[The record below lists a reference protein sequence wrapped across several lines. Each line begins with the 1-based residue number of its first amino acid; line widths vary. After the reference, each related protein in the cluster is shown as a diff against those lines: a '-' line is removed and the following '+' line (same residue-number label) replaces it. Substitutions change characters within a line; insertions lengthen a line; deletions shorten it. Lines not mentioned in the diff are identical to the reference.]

1 MNKKDRIFHHR
12 ISWASY
18 VGMVVL
24 AVCALSFL
32 WHRERPASIVVGL
45 LLAMNTVMLVER
57 MLHTSYTFENGLL
70 RISRGRFA
78 RERVIDIDHI
88 KEATIVRKPLGVQR
102 YVLLRLKDGREI
114 GLQPADEQAFM
125 EEMEKR
131 KNE

>member
-1 MNKKDRIFHHR
+1 MNRIFHHR
-12 ISWASY
+12 ISWAAY
-18 VGMVVL
+18 AAIVVL
-24 AVCALSFL
+24 ALCALFFL

-57 MLHTSYTFENGLL
+57 LLHTSYTFENGLL

-88 KEATIVRKPLGVQR
+88 KETTIVRKPLGVQR

-114 GLQPADEQAFM
+114 GLQPADEQAFIS
-125 EEMEKR
+125 EINKR
-131 KNE
+131 QNA